1 VRLHVLDGRE
11 QALER
16 EIWSAADIF
25 THLVDNVQE
34 TFGQAPVEAMA
45 AGLPVV
51 VTDWDGFRD
60 TVRHGVDGM
69 LVRTTMAPPGEGR
82 EASLRYAT
90 SNIYYGTWLSL
101 TARLTAVDIS
111 AAAEAFR
118 ALAADPMLRRRM
130 GKAGQARARETFD
143 WTAIIPQYQTL
154 WREQRAIRLAA
165 PATRDPVPDPRYAD
179 PTQAFA
185 MWPSDTFDLS
195 QRLRP
200 DPLTATTELHS
211 LLRFTAPSLPNEL
224 DEAGTSK
231 LLAELYRR
239 GEATVRELLEVLE
252 PARHGAGQRAV
263 LWLLRVGLA
272 VRCER

>member
-1 VRLHVLDGRE
+1 
-11 QALER
+11 
-16 EIWSAADIF
+16 
-25 THLVDNVQE
+25 
-34 TFGQAPVEAMA
+34 
-45 AGLPVV
+45 
-51 VTDWDGFRD
+51 
-60 TVRHGVDGM
+60 
-69 LVRTTMAPPGEGR
+69 
-82 EASLRYAT
+82 
-90 SNIYYGTWLSL
+90 
-101 TARLTAVDIS
+101 VDIS

-143 WTAIIPQYQTL
+143 WAAIIPQYQAL

-165 PATRDPVPDPRYAD
+165 LATRDPVPDPRYAD
-179 PTQAFA
+179 PTQVFA
-185 MWPSDTFDLS
+185 MWPSDTFHLS

-200 DPLTATTELHS
+200 DPLAATTELRS
-211 LLRFTAPSLPNEL
+211 LLRFTAPSLPSEL

-231 LLAELYRR
+231 LLAELHRR

-252 PARHGAGQRAV
+252 PARRGAGQRAV

>member
-1 VRLHVLDGRE
+1 LGSAQKRAILYLGRLSRHGKAHPLPMMAALGRAAQIQPYPLHLILAGWWLHPPEEAIWREQASALCPEVRLHILDGRE
-11 QALER
+11 AAVQR

-82 EASLRYAT
+82 DASLRFAT

-118 ALAADPMLRRRM
+118 ALAGDPMLRRRM

-143 WTAIIPQYQTL
+143 WAAIIPQYQSL

-165 PATRDPVPDPRYAD
+165 PATRDPG
-179 PTQAFA
+179 A
-185 MWPSDTFDLS
+185 MVEFGGWGRRRILGDGRDHRWKDTPW
-195 QRLRP
+195 RRI
-200 DPLTATTELHS
+200 
-211 LLRFTAPSLPNEL
+211 PSL
-224 DEAGTSK
+224 GC
-231 LLAELYRR
+231 R
-239 GEATVRELLEVLE
+239 G
-252 PARHGAGQRAV
+252 
-263 LWLLRVGLA
+263 
-272 VRCER
+272 